1 MNTMSFDFCY
11 TYIRNGMKLKSII
24 IILQL
29 LYFVLLILVFL
40 SHKCI
45 SQEDYFAQV
54 EKLSKIKALL
64 HLQCA
69 LCRQFQN
76 SAQLASRSFKI
87 EAFVTVTYLYCSF
100 TTFNKQNTY
109 LGCIQYSPTYLLHG
123 HFLSMAMAI
132 FSFPLIFIDFSNFQ
146 N

>member
-1 MNTMSFDFCY
+1 MSFDFCY
-11 TYIRNGMKLKSII
+11 TYVVRNKIKLKSITYNNFTI
-24 IILQL
+24 VPLCT
-29 LYFVLLILVFL
+29 ILVFL

-64 HLQCA
+64 HLQCLRGA

-109 LGCIQYSPTYLLHG
+109 LLRLYSVFTYLPPSWAFFINGHG
-123 HFLSMAMAI
+123 YFQ
-132 FSFPLIFIDFSNFQ
+132 FFPDFY
-146 N
+146 